1 MIKKGDKVIIRQ
13 GRGTVINIDST
24 TYSIPMF
31 TVELTSGRWIG
42 TYICVCEAEM
52 NKE

>member
-13 GRGTVINIDST
+13 GRGEIINIDST